1 MSKDYLVVDG
11 YNIIFA
17 WPQLKE
23 FRERKLEHARDRLV
37 DLLINYS
44 ALSGE
49 LVYLVFD
56 AHLVKRNSENQ
67 ELIDG
72 VRVIYTQEGET
83 ADSLIERLVGEL
95 LKTGTVYVATSDW
108 AEQSLV
114 FGRGAYRLTP
124 KELSEKIS
132 HLDRCWKQQY
142 DKSKPVDSYLENRLM
157 EDVRRALETMRRNKK

>member
-17 WPQLKE
+17 WPQLKA
-23 FRERKLEHARDRLV
+23 FRERRLEHARDKLI

-49 LVYLVFD
+49 SVYLVFD
-56 AHLVKRNSENQ
+56 AHLVKRNTEHQ

-108 AEQSLV
+108 AEQSFV

-132 HLDRCWKQQY
+132 HLDSSWKQQY
-142 DKSKPVDSYLENRLM
+142 DKTKPVDSYLENRLM